1 MKDLNYDLRLLCQRN
16 RDGSYATQ
24 HAREDILTQIA
35 NQLHELGFKDMKA
48 TSLKP
53 KHVAGLVK
61 HWKSQSLS
69 AGTIK
74 NRMTA
79 LRWWAE
85 KVNKQNVMARDN
97 DNYGIPR
104 RTYVTNLNQSRSLTA
119 GDLANVT
126 DPYTQMSLKLQAA
139 FGMRREESIKIR
151 PEWADRGDRIALQAS
166 WTKGGREREISILN
180 EQQRKVLDE
189 AKQLAG
195 KGSLIPADRSYV
207 QQLQRFKS
215 QCQSAGIWHVHGHRH
230 HYAQNRYRELTGWLC
245 PAQGGPTSK
254 QLSLEQKCLDHKA
267 RLTISA
273 ELGHGRERITAVY
286 LGR

>member
-1 MKDLNYDLRLLCQRN
+1 MKDLNYELKLLCQRN

-35 NQLHELGFKDMKA
+35 NQLHAQGFKDMKA

-53 KHVAGLVK
+53 KHVTSLVE

-74 NRMTA
+74 NRMTV

-85 KVNKQNVMARDN
+85 KVNKENVMAQDN
-97 DNYGIPR
+97 DNYGIAR

-119 GDLANVT
+119 GDLAKVT
-126 DPYTQMSLKLQAA
+126 DPYTQLSLKLQAA
-139 FGMRREESIKIR
+139 FGLRREESIKIR
-151 PEWADRGDRIALQAS
+151 PEWADGSDRITLQAS
-166 WTKGGREREISILN
+166 WTKGGREREIPIRN
-180 EQQRKVLDE
+180 EQQRNVLNE

-195 KGSLIPADRSYV
+195 KGSLIPSDRTYV

-215 QCQSAGIWHVHGHRH
+215 QCQTAGIWHVHGHRH
-230 HYAQNRYRELTGWLC
+230 HYAQDRYRELTGWLC

-267 RLTISA
+267 RLTISK
-273 ELGHGRERITAVY
+273 ELGHGRVNIVSVY
-286 LGR
+286 CGK